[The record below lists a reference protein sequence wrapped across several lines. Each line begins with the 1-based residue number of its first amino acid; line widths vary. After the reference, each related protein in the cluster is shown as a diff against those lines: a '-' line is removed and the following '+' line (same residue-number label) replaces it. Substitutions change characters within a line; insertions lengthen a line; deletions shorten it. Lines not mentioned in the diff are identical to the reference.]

1 MLWRVNCITVGIMSA
16 KTAYSREG
24 NILPRLNAVRLFV
37 VVMIAFGYASTMP
50 VGPDKFET
58 GKLFGYE
65 PSWIG
70 IQVLFFLSGVL
81 AYRSITAGRIG
92 FEYLKS
98 RILRTFPMLL
108 ALTLTTVFVIYPV
121 LGKPLSTPQ
130 EYIALAKYFFL
141 TVTCIDPGRVLPG
154 LLDDSLYACLIQ
166 GGIWTLRWGL
176 IIHIGVAI
184 ASRFK
189 VLMQPRLILAAAI
202 TSMLIYAAYIYAAAK
217 LEFGDPPA
225 PIIGLHFGYMFL
237 MGMALWAY
245 RDRLPRSSG
254 ARYAIGGALFA
265 VAAVNY
271 LALPWTSFIEISL
284 TLSFGYTAWLLST
297 STTRRL
303 AILNNWPQLALGLYL
318 INWPTTQVLLHA
330 FPELGSTTLPLV
342 SLPISLALTV
352 TSHVA
357 LSGRINQAI
366 ERKLLRKVT
375 VQTTRL

>member
-70 IQVLFFLSGVL
+70 IQVLFFLSGAL

-98 RILRTFPMLL
+98 RVLRTFPMLL
-108 ALTLTTVFVIYPV
+108 AMTLTTVLVIYPM
-121 LGKPLSTPQ
+121 LGKPLTNPQ

-202 TSMLIYAAYIYAAAK
+202 TSMLIYAAYIYAAIIHRNFANAIFWVYRVVVIHINHAPSRNSKQLAAACAWALRDK
-217 LEFGDPPA
+217 LADNTSSATRFSRARQHDA
-225 PIIGLHFGYMFL
+225 SFSLTANI
-237 MGMALWAY
+237 
-245 RDRLPRSSG
+245 SG
-254 ARYAIGGALFA
+254 ADRNEPRGFVRAYK
-265 VAAVNY
+265 
-271 LALPWTSFIEISL
+271 PSD
-284 TLSFGYTAWLLST
+284 
-297 STTRRL
+297 R
-303 AILNNWPQLALGLYL
+303 
-318 INWPTTQVLLHA
+318 TQVTA
-330 FPELGSTTLPLV
+330 
-342 SLPISLALTV
+342 
-352 TSHVA
+352 
-357 LSGRINQAI
+357 
-366 ERKLLRKVT
+366 
-375 VQTTRL
+375 